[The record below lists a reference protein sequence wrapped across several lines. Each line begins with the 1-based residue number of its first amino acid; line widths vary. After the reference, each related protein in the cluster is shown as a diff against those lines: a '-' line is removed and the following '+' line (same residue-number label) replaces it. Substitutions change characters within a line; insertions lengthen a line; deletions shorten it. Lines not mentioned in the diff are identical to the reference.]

1 MLLFYFW
8 CRRFQPSNENNY
20 ATKWDPGKPST
31 TPRGLRDK
39 KHCVELLEQAAKQ
52 VKTAFGDL
60 ATPWGAYY
68 RLKQN
73 GLDLP
78 ANGADGQLGVFRV
91 ANAGGVGKTVT
102 VSSGDSWVGII
113 EFGKRIKAKVLLS
126 YGNSSQKQSVH
137 NGDQLKLFSE
147 KKLRD
152 AWFYP
157 EDLKGHIAFTEVLG
171 GDTFITQK

>member
-1 MLLFYFW
+1 M
-8 CRRFQPSNENNY
+8 
-20 ATKWDPGKPST
+20 
-31 TPRGLRDK
+31 
-39 KHCVELLEQAAKQ
+39 
-52 VKTAFGDL
+52 
-60 ATPWGAYY
+60 
-68 RLKQN
+68 
-73 GLDLP
+73 
-78 ANGADGQLGVFRV
+78 
-91 ANAGGVGKTVT
+91 T